1 MTEQTADPGAG
12 PIVTLTMNPAL
23 DLTTA
28 VAEMTPAVK
37 LRCEEERYDPGGG
50 GINAARLIA
59 RLGGDVLAIH
69 ASGGAAGHRLVGLL
83 EEDGVPQ
90 RIIGIDG
97 ETRQSLAVTDRST
110 ERQYRFVLRGPRL
123 TAEEAHAALDAVL
136 DAVTEGTLVLAGGSL
151 PPGVP
156 PDFYGRLAAEVA
168 AAGGRLAVDVH
179 GEPLRHALE
188 AGVFLAKP
196 NWREFDA
203 LAGVS
208 RGRGDL
214 GRLAQAEALVADGS
228 AEVVIVTLG
237 DQGALV
243 VSADGSEE
251 IAPPPVAP
259 ESPVGGGDAFA
270 GGLLLALA
278 RGEPLA
284 EACRLAVAC
293 AAAAV
298 CTPGTAMP
306 SREEVER
313 LRNAIPPPGA
323 GDGSPAALSD

>member
-1 MTEQTADPGAG
+1 MREPPIKPQAR

-50 GINAARLIA
+50 GLNAARLIA
-59 RLGGDVLAIH
+59 RLGGDILAVH
-69 ASGGAAGHRLVGLL
+69 ASGGAAGHRLVQLL

-97 ETRQSLAVTDRST
+97 ETRQSLAVTDRSSGN
-110 ERQYRFVLRGPRL
+110 QYRFVLRGPRL

-136 DAVTEGTLVLAGGSL
+136 AEVVEGTLVLAGGSL
-151 PPGVP
+151 PPAAP
-156 PDFYGRLAAEVA
+156 PDFYGRLATEVA
-168 AAGGRLAVDVH
+168 AAGGRLAVDTH
-179 GEPLRHALE
+179 GEPLRLALE
-188 AGVFLAKP
+188 AGVFLVKP

-203 LAGVS
+203 LAGVR

-214 GRLAQAEALVADGS
+214 GRLERARALVDDGS

-243 VSADGSEE
+243 VTAEGHEE
-251 IAPPPVAP
+251 IAPPQVEPD
-259 ESPVGGGDAFA
+259 SPVGGGDAFA
-270 GGLLLALA
+270 GGLMFALA

-284 EACRLAVAC
+284 AACRLAVAC
-293 AAAAV
+293 AAATV
-298 CTPGTAMP
+298 CTAGTAMP
-306 SREEVER
+306 QRAEIER
-313 LRNAIPPPGA
+313 LQREIPAPQL
-323 GDGSPAALSD
+323 GDGSPAPLSD